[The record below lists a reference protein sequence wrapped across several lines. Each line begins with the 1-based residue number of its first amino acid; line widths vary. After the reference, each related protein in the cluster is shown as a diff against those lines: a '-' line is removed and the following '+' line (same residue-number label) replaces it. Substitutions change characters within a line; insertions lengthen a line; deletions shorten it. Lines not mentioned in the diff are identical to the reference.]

1 MNSPNKRTQI
11 TLRLPKELIAEV
23 TIMADKMGVSKNAY
37 ILMLISQALKKMKQ
51 TA

>member
-1 MNSPNKRTQI
+1 MNSPDKRTQV
-11 TLRLPKELIAEV
+11 TLRLPKELATEV

-37 ILMLISQALKKMKQ
+37 ILMLLSQALKKIEQ